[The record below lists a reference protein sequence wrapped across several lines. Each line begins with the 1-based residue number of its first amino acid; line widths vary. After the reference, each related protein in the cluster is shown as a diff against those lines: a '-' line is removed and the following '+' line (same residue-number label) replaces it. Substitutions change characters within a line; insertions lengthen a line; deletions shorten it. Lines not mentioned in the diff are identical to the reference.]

1 MPWRTMDV
9 HEQRVEF
16 VVAAIRKSQSFRSLC
31 DEFGISR
38 PTGYLWLRRYQ
49 RQGVAGIAE
58 RSRKP
63 HSSPRRTNAAL
74 EQRVR
79 QVRLRYP
86 DWGARKLQV
95 VLSREGVE
103 LARNTIHRILLRH
116 DLVKPVDQH
125 PAALQRFQRQ
135 QPNELWQ
142 MDFKGPKGWP
152 QPVGPL
158 SVLDDHS
165 RYLILLAA
173 NGSTEGQPVREQ
185 LETAFQSC
193 GVPEALLMDHGTPWW
208 NQQSPSGR
216 TKLSLWLMR
225 QGIRLCWSG
234 VRHPQ
239 TQGKIERFHGSL
251 QRALNRRGFPGQH
264 LQAWLDAYRREHNH
278 VRPHEALN
286 MKTPGHGVASQFSPL
301 RSATTA
307 LGISCWSLGVES
319 GSSRENRGEGAEVEN
334 QQSTLRRMGP
344 VGVRRAP
351 PVGLLLRHPGART
364 RSSPPM
370 LDDRR
375 ALGPRNQS
383 PSCVKDV

>member
-9 HEQRVEF
+9 REQRVEF
-16 VVAAIRKSQSFRSLC
+16 VVAATRKSQSFGSLC

-49 RQGVAGIAE
+49 SQGVPGIAE

-63 HSSPRRTNAAL
+63 LHSPGRTDATL
-74 EQRVR
+74 EQRVL

-86 DWGARKLQV
+86 DWGARKLRV

-103 LARNTIHRILLRH
+103 LARNTIHRILLRY
-116 DLVKPVDQH
+116 DLVKQADQH
-125 PAALQRFQRQ
+125 PPALQRFERQ

-165 RYLILLAA
+165 RYLIVLAA
-173 NGSTEGQPVREQ
+173 NGSTNGQPVREQ
-185 LETAFQSC
+185 LEIAFHSC

-208 NQQSPSGR
+208 SQQAPSGR

-225 QGIRLCWSG
+225 QGIQLCWSG

-239 TQGKIERFHGSL
+239 TQGKVERFHGTL
-251 QRALNRRGFPGQH
+251 QRALNRRGFPGQQH
-264 LQAWLDAYRREHNH
+264 LQAWLDAYRCEHNQ
-278 VRPHEALN
+278 VRPHEALQ
-286 MKTPGHGVASQFSPL
+286 MKTPASVWRPSPRRYDPQPARWEYPAGSWVLKVDLQGKVEVKGWKWKISKALCGEWVRLVALDQRVL
-301 RSATTA
+301 VYYCATLMREID
-307 LGISCWSLGVES
+307 LGLQCVTIVAHWIPK
-319 GSSRENRGEGAEVEN
+319 N
-334 QQSTLRRMGP
+334 QPRP
-344 VGVRRAP
+344 V
-351 PVGLLLRHPGART
+351 
-364 RSSPPM
+364 
-370 LDDRR
+370 
-375 ALGPRNQS
+375 
-383 PSCVKDV
+383 